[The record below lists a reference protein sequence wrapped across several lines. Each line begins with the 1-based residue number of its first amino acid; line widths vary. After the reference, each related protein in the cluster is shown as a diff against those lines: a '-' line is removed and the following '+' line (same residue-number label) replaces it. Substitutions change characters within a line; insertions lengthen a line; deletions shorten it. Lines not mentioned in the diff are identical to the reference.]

1 MWSFI
6 ATQPWWLKV
15 TFWSL
20 SSKTPTLFKSV
31 PFLYYPKKV
40 AELHGSDDSR
50 SKLEDAKPTLLMPS
64 HLQTNKKL
72 RFACWMLGKSSKDI
86 LPNGG
91 FISNLQWHKVNNH
104 QKKQIPRKSH
114 RLFFSL
120 GFVLFPTQTYCSF
133 GKFQFLQRDFRCFAA
148 PPGSSN
154 LPSPNVNSFA

>member
-6 ATQPWWLKV
+6 ATQPRWLKV

-50 SKLEDAKPTLLMPS
+50 SKLEDAKTTLLIPS

-104 QKKQIPRKSH
+104 QKNKYQENLIGC
-114 RLFFSL
+114 FSL
-120 GFVLFPTQTYCSF
+120 RVLSF
-133 GKFQFLQRDFRCFAA
+133 FRHKHIVV
-148 PPGSSN
+148 SEIS
-154 LPSPNVNSFA
+154 NSFNVISDVSPHLLVAQTFQART